1 MMRIPISKIILF
13 SFSAMSS
20 AFVGY
25 SAYNAPLKFVVFT
38 DLLATIISIL
48 IGVSLAI
55 SSILSSALTVSD
67 KVAPTNDEK
76 QRMEAVLK
84 SDSLKL
90 YQGQHIIFWIYYLSL
105 IFAVLLK
112 FLSVNYSGAVAILE
126 GHSILLNIVS
136 ALFAFF
142 SCMSLL
148 WSATLPTMLH
158 GLNKQRSDLS

>member
-1 MMRIPISKIILF
+1 MKISISKILLF
-13 SFSAMSS
+13 FFSVISS
-20 AFVGY
+20 VFVGC
-25 SAYNAPLKFVVFT
+25 SAYHEPLKFVVFT

-55 SSILSSALTVSD
+55 SSILSSPATVSD
-67 KVAPTNDEK
+67 KVSPAQDGK
-76 QRMEAVLK
+76 QRVEEVLK
-84 SDSLKL
+84 LDSLRL
-90 YQGQHIIFWIYYLSL
+90 YQGQHIIFWIYYFSL

-112 FLSVNYSGAVAILE
+112 FLSANATGEVMTAE
-126 GHSILLNIVS
+126 GHSMLLNIVS

-158 GLNKQRSDLS
+158 RLNRQRSELS